1 MAEIRPKALYKALTA
16 KQEPLISRRADLFSV
31 NHITAGAFCCYF
43 FTRQKIHIIRGSR
56 ATRPFSGFANY
67 LLNDVLFDAHLF
79 RLSGARFSPFAVFMK
94 PDIKL
99 LLPYQAGNI
108 CCFRKAAVKA
118 FIDTERKVRL
128 VKG

>member
-1 MAEIRPKALYKALTA
+1 M
-16 KQEPLISRRADLFSV
+16 
-31 NHITAGAFCCYF
+31 
-43 FTRQKIHIIRGSR
+43 IRGNR
-56 ATRPFSGFANY
+56 ATRPFSGFADY
-67 LLNDVLFDAHLF
+67 LLNDLLFDAHLC
-79 RLSGARFSPFAVFMK
+79 RRSGARFSPFAVFMN

-108 CCFRKAAVKA
+108 CSFRKPVEKA